1 MNEHNNNQN
10 RRTEYSYSDLR
21 GFHRAVPILLA
32 AVAVIIFA
40 GYLTEDTGFGHT
52 ISMIFQGLFAAGAWA
67 IPVLLIIHA
76 IFYAE
81 DLGRGRIVS
90 RIIFSVIT
98 VLVISVIQ
106 YAIVFWDSWKD
117 AAVFDPVRFFV
128 EENAGGFIGSI
139 FAFLLIKVFGPV
151 GLIILAVAVAA
162 LYVVFFYAGTNNT
175 VGKVFLRVLEVI
187 ASGLAVV
194 ERWIVGLIGKGKDI
208 ARQRKQKQI
217 EERQAELADDEFFR
231 VDNGMQR
238 MEIKELGIRESKDPD
253 EIEQNPTLH
262 SKVYMKSAVSG
273 EDARIIEK
281 EEAPKPK
288 TAPEAK
294 PETKFRDFNFDYN
307 LDHLKNEPK
316 TEEVKSEVK
325 PEPQKTQRES
335 FGLDEKAENVFT
347 KDFDPFDF
355 HEAETIASRKSSRA
369 PIREKIAPIFGEAV
383 DLDELTEED
392 VKRIREKEAL
402 AKKMA
407 EQKLANDRRR
417 LEFEQRKAQIVNQY
431 KAQNTAPTA
440 PTQESAPRVSTTY
453 STPTFTDYSSHS
465 AKEDIFAVKEQ
476 KARERAAEAE
486 SREPE
491 MSYSNPI
498 DKAPAY
504 NAPSYTQEAY
514 EAPSYEAK
522 KPENTPVMETKV
534 YNEPAKTVA
543 FNVSND
549 TYHHAPTEENS
560 VQFTYEKAQKED
572 NTEEVAFAV
581 AQAVAMKNPMY
592 ARSENVTNGSY
603 SYTVKQDPTPEPQ
616 FKEFNPLGS
625 ADFGYRR
632 NDAPAELEVE
642 RTMLS
647 PEPERYEEPEEYSNF
662 EMNEAPAEPAY
673 YQPAPVESAQPS
685 YYEEPKAEAPDPT
698 YQPTPAP
705 VYQTPERPAP
715 TYQPTGYA
723 TERRDSER
731 VDISETFSVVDE
743 EPEVMEEPDNSVEG
757 FTWTEDLATPL
768 DFDDEEENVDEA
780 ITGFESVEDEDEPDE
795 IPLEEQNPEV
805 IKLRE
810 QFSFLRE
817 EDAAQIQ
824 VSSSEEDEEEP
835 EDEPEEEPI
844 EEEEDDEPPFE
855 PVRPVARPMPPAPIE
870 KKEEKPKADY
880 TNYKLPSVDMLVSP
894 PVEEYDY
901 SEETQ
906 ENANRLIGALESFNV
921 TASIKGV
928 DRGPRITRYEV
939 VPARGVKVSSVMN
952 LQDDIALA
960 LAANSIRMEAPIPGK
975 SAIGVEIPN
984 STSNI
989 VYLRDLVETTD
1000 FQNNPSKTAICIG
1013 KDVAGAPVFG
1023 DIAKMPHL
1031 LVAGATGMGKSVCI
1045 NSFMISLLYKAKPD
1059 EVKFIMIDP
1068 KKVEFKRYNG
1078 IPHLLVPV
1086 VAESKQAAGSLM
1098 WAVGEM
1104 ERRYGLIESLY
1115 VSNIDMYN
1123 AKVKE
1128 NPSLGEF
1135 LPRIV
1140 IVIDEFADL
1149 MLQVKDPV
1157 EKLVMS
1163 LAQKARAAGIH
1174 LIIGTQRPAVS
1185 VITGTI
1191 KANIPS
1197 RISCKVASYTDS
1209 RTVLECAG
1217 AEKLL
1222 DKGDMLFASP
1232 GAIKPIRVQGA
1243 FVSDGELER
1252 ILNYVKEQ
1260 AGGANYDNSVLD
1272 EINKAAQKCAKK
1284 SGDLDDDDD
1293 GDHDDY
1299 AGEGYLNNKQFLD
1312 SVEIAVNQGQIS
1324 TSLLQRK
1331 ISIGFGKA
1339 AKFIDIME
1347 DMGIVGEK
1355 NGTKPRQ
1362 VLITKEE
1369 WREKLARTTYDDF

>member
-10 RRTEYSYSDLR
+10 KKVEYSYSDLK

-40 GYLTEDTGFGHT
+40 GYLTEETGIFGYV
-52 ISMIFQGLFAAGAWA
+52 ISLIFQGLFAAGAWA
-67 IPVLLIIHA
+67 IPVLLILHA

-81 DLGRGRIVS
+81 DLGRNRILS
-90 RIIFSVIT
+90 RVIFSVIT

-106 YAIVFWDSWKD
+106 YAIVFWDASNSG
-117 AAVFDPVRFFV
+117 AVFDPVRFFV
-128 EENAGGFIGSI
+128 EQSSGGFIGSI
-139 FAFLLIKVFGPV
+139 LAFLFIKVFGPV
-151 GLIILAVAVAA
+151 GLIIISVAVAA
-162 LYVVFFYAGTNNT
+162 LYVVFFYAGDNST
-175 VGKVFLRVLEVI
+175 VGKVFLRILEII
-187 ASGLAVV
+187 ARGLAVV
-194 ERWIVGLIGKGKDI
+194 ERWILGIIGKGKDI
-208 ARQRKQKQI
+208 VRERKQKQI
-217 EERQAELADDEFFR
+217 EERHAELADDEFFR

-238 MEIKELGIRESKDPD
+238 MEIKELGIKESKDPD

-262 SKVYMKSAVSG
+262 SKVYMKSAVRG
-273 EDARIIEK
+273 EQEARIIEK
-281 EEAPKPK
+281 DEAPKSEPK
-288 TAPEAK
+288 VDPNSKIREFK
-294 PETKFRDFNFDYN
+294 FDYN

-316 TEEVKSEVK
+316 AAKPVVEEK
-325 PEPQKTQRES
+325 PEPQKTQRET

-347 KDFDPFDF
+347 KDFDPFNF
-355 HEAETIASRKSSRA
+355 HEAETVASRKSSRA

-383 DLDELTEED
+383 DLDDLTEED

-402 AKKMA
+402 AKKLAEHKMA
-407 EQKLANDRRR
+407 EDKRR
-417 LEFEQRKAQIVNQY
+417 LEFEQRKAQIVSQY
-431 KAQNTAPTA
+431 KSQAAAVAPSEENT
-440 PTQESAPRVSTTY
+440 QRVSTTY
-453 STPTFTDYSSHS
+453 SAPTFTEYSSHS
-465 AKEDIFAVKEQ
+465 AKEDIFAIKEQ

-486 SREPE
+486 AREAELRYNEPTVE
-491 MSYSNPI
+491 APVHE
-498 DKAPAY
+498 APA
-504 NAPSYTQEAY
+504 T
-514 EAPSYEAK
+514 
-522 KPENTPVMETKV
+522 ENTPVMETKV

-549 TYHHAPTEENS
+549 TYYNTPRENNS
-560 VQFTYEKAQKED
+560 VQFTYEKTQKED
-572 NTEEVAFAV
+572 KTEEVAFAV
-581 AQAVAMKNPMY
+581 AQAVAMKNPLY

-603 SYTVKQDPTPEPQ
+603 SYTVKHDPTPEPE

-632 NDAPAELEVE
+632 NDTPEELEVE

-647 PEPERYEEPEEYSNF
+647 PEPDRYEDEEGYSNF
-662 EMNEAPAEPAY
+662 YSAEIGATTTYTEPAPISY
-673 YQPAPVESAQPS
+673 EQSSRYSEPENPAHAYQPA
-685 YYEEPKAEAPDPT
+685 EA
-698 YQPTPAP
+698 PTPA
-705 VYQTPERPAP
+705 
-715 TYQPTGYA
+715 YQPQQSAASYQPIYTP
-723 TERRDSER
+723 ERRDSENL
-731 VDISETFSVVDE
+731 DISETFSVVDE
-743 EPEVMEEPDNSVEG
+743 EPAIEEPDNSVEG
-757 FTWTEDLATPL
+757 FTWTKDLATPL
-768 DFDDEEENVDEA
+768 HLEDEEDDEDA
-780 ITGFESVEDEDEPDE
+780 IGNFESVDDDSDDPDE

-810 QFSFLRE
+810 QFNFLVE
-817 EDAAQIQ
+817 EDNAKIE
-824 VSSSEEDEEEP
+824 VTSNDEEYEEDF
-835 EDEPEEEPI
+835 
-844 EEEEDDEPPFE
+844 DDEPPFDTEEEEE
-855 PVRPVARPMPPAPIE
+855 PPFEPIRPLAKPMPPAPIE
-870 KKEEKPKADY
+870 KKEEKPKVDY
-880 TNYKLPSVDMLVSP
+880 TNYKLPNVDMLVSP

-939 VPARGVKVSSVMN
+939 VPARGVKVSAIMN

-984 STSNI
+984 NTSNI

-1128 NPSLGEF
+1128 NPSLGQF

-1174 LIIGTQRPAVS
+1174 LVIGTQRPAVS

-1243 FVSDGELER
+1243 FVSDGELEK
-1252 ILNYVKEQ
+1252 ILTYVKEQ

-1284 SGDLDDDDD
+1284 SGDSDDDD
-1293 GDHDDY
+1293 GDHDEY
-1299 AGEGYLNNKQFLD
+1299 AGEGYLNNKQFID
-1312 SVEIAVNQGQIS
+1312 AVDIAVSQGQIS

-1369 WREKLARTTYDDF
+1369 WREKLARTTYEDY

>member
-1 MNEHNNNQN
+1 MNEHNYNKNK
-10 RRTEYSYSDLR
+10 RTEYSYSNLK
-21 GFHRAVPILLA
+21 GFHRAVPIILA

-40 GYLTEDTGFGHT
+40 GYLTADVGIGLY

-67 IPVLLIIHA
+67 IPALLILHA

-81 DLGRGRIVS
+81 DLGRGRIIS
-90 RIIFSVIT
+90 RIIFSVVT
-98 VLVISVIQ
+98 VLVISIIQ
-106 YAIVFWDSWKD
+106 YAIVYWNAEYDWYPEMFNDQ
-117 AAVFDPVRFFV
+117 V
-128 EENAGGFIGSI
+128 AGGFLGGLI
-139 FAFLLIKVFGPV
+139 AYLLIHIFGPV
-151 GLIILAVAVAA
+151 GLIIAAVAVAA
-162 LYVVFFYAGTNNT
+162 LYIVFFYAGDNST

-238 MEIKELGIRESKDPD
+238 MEIKELGIKESKNPD

-262 SKVYMKSAVSG
+262 SKVYMKSAVFG

-281 EEAPKPK
+281 EEAPKAK
-288 TAPEAK
+288 TAPEVK
-294 PETKFRDFNFDYN
+294 PETKFRDFKFDYN

-316 TEEVKSEVK
+316 TEEVKPEVK

-347 KDFDPFDF
+347 KDFDPFNF

-440 PTQESAPRVSTTY
+440 PTQESAPRVNTTY
-453 STPTFTDYSSHS
+453 SVPTFTDYSSHS

-476 KARERAAEAE
+476 KARERAAEADAK
-486 SREPE
+486 EPE
-491 MSYSNPI
+491 MSYSRPTVE
-498 DKAPAY
+498 APAY
-504 NAPSYTQEAY
+504 TTPAFTSEAY
-514 EAPSYEAK
+514 EASVHETE
-522 KPENTPVMETKV
+522 KPENTPIMETKV

-560 VQFTYEKAQKED
+560 VQFTYEKTQKED

-625 ADFGYRR
+625 ADFGYKR
-632 NDAPAELEVE
+632 NDAPEELEVE

-647 PEPERYEEPEEYSNF
+647 PEPERYEESEEYSNF
-662 EMNEAPAEPAY
+662 EAEVAAAEPTYYEPAPIESVQPSYHAEPKETAPALS
-673 YQPAPVESAQPS
+673 YQPAP
-685 YYEEPKAEAPDPT
+685 T
-698 YQPTPAP
+698 P
-705 VYQTPERPAP
+705 VYQAPERPAP
-715 TYQPTGYA
+715 EYQRTSYA
-723 TERRDSER
+723 TEKRDSER

-835 EDEPEEEPI
+835 EDEPEEELI

-855 PVRPVARPMPPAPIE
+855 PVRPAARPMPPAPIE

-880 TNYKLPSVDMLVSP
+880 TNYKLPSVDMLISP

-1174 LIIGTQRPAVS
+1174 LVIGTQRPAVS

>member
-1 MNEHNNNQN
+1 MNENNNNQN
-10 RRTEYSYSDLR
+10 KKVEYSYSDLK

-40 GYLTEDTGFGHT
+40 GYLTEETGIFGYV
-52 ISMIFQGLFAAGAWA
+52 ISLIFQGLFAAGAWA
-67 IPVLLIIHA
+67 IPVLLILHA

-81 DLGRGRIVS
+81 DLGRNRIIS
-90 RIIFSVIT
+90 RVIFSVIT

-106 YAIVFWDSWKD
+106 YAIVFWDSWRTD
-117 AAVFDPVRFFV
+117 AIFDPAKFFV
-128 EENAGGFIGSI
+128 EQGSGGFIGSI
-139 FAFLLIKVFGPV
+139 LAFLLIKVFGPV
-151 GLIILAVAVAA
+151 GLIIISVAVAA
-162 LYVVFFYAGTNNT
+162 LYVVFFYAGDNST
-175 VGKVFLRVLEVI
+175 VGKVFLRILEVM
-187 ASGLAVV
+187 ARGLAVV
-194 ERWIVGLIGKGKDI
+194 EKWILGIIGKGKDMV
-208 ARQRKQKQI
+208 RERKQKQI
-217 EERQAELADDEFFR
+217 DERHAELADDEFFR

-238 MEIKELGIRESKDPD
+238 MEIKELGIKESKDPG

-262 SKVYMKSAVSG
+262 SKVYMKSAVRG
-273 EDARIIEK
+273 EQEARIIEK
-281 EEAPKPK
+281 DEAPKSEPK
-288 TAPEAK
+288 VEPNPKIREFK
-294 PETKFRDFNFDYN
+294 FDYN

-316 TEEVKSEVK
+316 AEEPVVEEK
-325 PEPQKTQRES
+325 PEPQKTQRET

-347 KDFDPFDF
+347 KDFDPFNF
-355 HEAETIASRKSSRA
+355 HEAETVASRKSSRA

-402 AKKMA
+402 AKKLAEHKMA
-407 EQKLANDRRR
+407 EDKRR
-417 LEFEQRKAQIVNQY
+417 LEFEQRKAQIVSQY
-431 KAQNTAPTA
+431 KSQAATAAPVEENT
-440 PTQESAPRVSTTY
+440 QRVSTTY
-453 STPTFTDYSSHS
+453 STPTFTEYSSHS
-465 AKEDIFAVKEQ
+465 AKEDIFAIKEQ
-476 KARERAAEAE
+476 KARERAAEA
-486 SREPE
+486 REAEIKYNEPTVE
-491 MSYSNPI
+491 
-498 DKAPAY
+498 APV
-504 NAPSYTQEAY
+504 Y
-514 EAPSYEAK
+514 EAPAV
-522 KPENTPVMETKV
+522 ENAPIMETKV

-549 TYHHAPTEENS
+549 TYYNTPREDNS
-560 VQFTYEKAQKED
+560 VQFTYEKTQKED

-603 SYTVKQDPTPEPQ
+603 SYTVKHDPNPEPE

-625 ADFGYRR
+625 ADFGYRK
-632 NDAPAELEVE
+632 NDKPEELEVE

-647 PEPERYEEPEEYSNF
+647 PEPDRYEEDYSNF
-662 EMNEAPAEPAY
+662 DRTEIGATTTYTEPAPISY
-673 YQPAPVESAQPS
+673 EQPIGYTEPENPAPDYKPAD
-685 YYEEPKAEAPDPT
+685 A
-698 YQPTPAP
+698 PAP
-705 VYQTPERPAP
+705 VYQPQQST
-715 TYQPTGYA
+715 TSYQPSYA
-723 TERRDSER
+723 PERRDSENL
-731 VDISETFSVVDE
+731 DISETFSVVDE
-743 EPEVMEEPDNSVEG
+743 EPEIEEPDNSVEG

-768 DFDDEEENVDEA
+768 HLEDEEDDEEA
-780 ITGFESVEDEDEPDE
+780 IGNFESVDEKEDDPDE

-810 QFSFLRE
+810 QFNFLIE
-817 EDAAQIQ
+817 EDKAKIE
-824 VSSSEEDEEEP
+824 VTSNDEDDEEDL
-835 EDEPEEEPI
+835 
-844 EEEEDDEPPFE
+844 DDEPPFDVEDEEEDE
-855 PVRPVARPMPPAPIE
+855 PAFEPIIPMAKPMPPAPIE
-870 KKEEKPKADY
+870 KKEEKQKVDY

-939 VPARGVKVSSVMN
+939 VPARGVKVSAIMN

-984 STSNI
+984 NTSNI

-1123 AKVKE
+1123 NKVKE

-1174 LIIGTQRPAVS
+1174 LVIGTQRPAVS

-1243 FVSDGELER
+1243 FVSDGELEK
-1252 ILNYVKEQ
+1252 ILSYVKEQ

-1284 SGDLDDDDD
+1284 SGDSDDDD
-1293 GDHDDY
+1293 GDHDEY
-1299 AGEGYLNNKQFLD
+1299 AGEGYLNNKQFID
-1312 SVEIAVNQGQIS
+1312 AVDIAVSQGQIS

-1369 WREKLARTTYDDF
+1369 WREKLARTTYEDY